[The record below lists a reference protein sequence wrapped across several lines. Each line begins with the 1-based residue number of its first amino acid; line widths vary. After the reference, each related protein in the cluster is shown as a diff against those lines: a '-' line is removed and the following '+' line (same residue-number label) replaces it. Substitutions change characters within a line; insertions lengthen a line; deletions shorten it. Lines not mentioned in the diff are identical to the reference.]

1 VNFNGT
7 SVGLDVHA
15 LSVVAHAVD
24 EETGQVE
31 RARLCPDHGE
41 ILDWLHRLRGPVR
54 VAYEAGPTGF
64 GLARALAAA
73 QIDCVVAAPSK
84 LVRPAGDRVKTDA
97 RDAAHLTRLLGE
109 VTAVTVPEAEVEAV
123 RDLVRAREDARADL
137 MRVRHRLS
145 KLLLRQGRI
154 YSGGQAWT
162 GVHETWLRRQRFDD
176 AHTTAAFDHH
186 FDAVLTA
193 TAARDCLDEQI
204 VTVAASPRW
213 ADPVDRLGCLRGI
226 SALTGLALTVEIGDW
241 TRFTGS
247 SIGAYVGLVP
257 TEYSS
262 GASRVQGS
270 ITKAGNAHVRRLL
283 IESAWHHRAAYRNP
297 GPTMRARWA
306 RVDPALKD
314 RGHAG
319 NRRLHQQWCRFNER
333 KKAPRRGQRRSRP
346 STRRLVLVAGHT
358 DLSAAAK
365 LDRSQPVDGEVGEL
379 DLRYSYEQQ
388 QDSPNADATPA
399 PREQPP
405 FAPNHRLAVPNPRIS
420 V

>member
-1 VNFNGT
+1 MSFNGT

-24 EETGQVE
+24 EETGRVE

-41 ILDWLHRLRGPVR
+41 IVGWLGRLRAPVR

-64 GLARALAAA
+64 GLARALADA
-73 QIDCVVAAPSK
+73 QIDCMVAAPSK
-84 LVRPAGDRVKTDA
+84 LIRPPGDRVKTDA
-97 RDAAHLTRLLGE
+97 RDAVHLTRLLRLGE
-109 VTAVTVPEAEVEAV
+109 ITAVTVPERDVEAA

-137 MRVRHRLS
+137 MRMRHRLS
-145 KLLLRQGRI
+145 KLLLRQGRV

-162 GVHETWLRRQRFDD
+162 GVHEIWLRRQRFDN
-176 AHTTAAFDHH
+176 AHTAAAFDHH
-186 FDAVLTA
+186 FGAVLNA
-193 TAARDCLDEQI
+193 TAARDRLDEQI
-204 VTVAASPRW
+204 IEVAALPLF
-213 ADPVDRLGCLRGI
+213 ADMVNRLGCLRGI

-241 TRFTGS
+241 TRFTGA

-257 TEYSS
+257 TEFSS

-283 IESAWHHRAAYRNP
+283 IEAAWHHRASYRNP

-306 RVDPALKD
+306 KVDPALKA

-333 KKAPRRGQRRSRP
+333 KKNR
-346 STRRLVLVAGHT
+346 VVANV
-358 DLSAAAK
+358 AIA
-365 LDRSQPVDGEVGEL
+365 REL
-379 DLRYSYEQQ
+379 AGWCWSL
-388 QDSPNADATPA
+388 ATL
-399 PREQPP
+399 E
-405 FAPNHRLAVPNPRIS
+405 
-420 V
+420 

>member
-1 VNFNGT
+1 MNTRTGRAP
-7 SVGLDVHA
+7 LA

-24 EETGQVE
+24 EETGRVE

-41 ILDWLHRLRGPVR
+41 ILGWLGQLRARVR

-64 GLARALAAA
+64 GLARALAEA
-73 QIDCVVAAPSK
+73 QIDCTVAAPSK
-84 LVRPAGDRVKTDA
+84 LIRPAGDRIKTDA
-97 RDAAHLTRLLGE
+97 RDAAHLTRLLLLGE
-109 VTAVTVPEAEVEAV
+109 ITAVRVPERDVEAA

-145 KLLLRQGRI
+145 KLLLRQGRV

-162 GVHETWLRRQRFDD
+162 GVHEIWLRRQRFDNT
-176 AHTTAAFDHH
+176 HTAAAFNHH
-186 FDAVLTA
+186 FDAVLNA
-193 TAARDCLDEQI
+193 TAARDRLDAQI
-204 VTVAASPRW
+204 VEVAALPRL
-213 ADPVDRLGCLRGI
+213 AHTVDRLGCLRGI

-241 TRFTGS
+241 TRFTGA

-257 TEYSS
+257 TEFSS

-283 IESAWHHRAAYRNP
+283 IEVAWHHRASYRNP

-306 RVDPALKD
+306 KVDPALKA

-333 KKAPRRGQRRSRP
+333 KKPH
-346 STRRLVLVAGHT
+346 VVANV
-358 DLSAAAK
+358 ANA
-365 LDRSQPVDGEVGEL
+365 REL
-379 DLRYSYEQQ
+379 AGWCWSL
-388 QDSPNADATPA
+388 ATL
-399 PREQPP
+399 
-405 FAPNHRLAVPNPRIS
+405 N
-420 V
+420 

>member
-1 VNFNGT
+1 VSFNGT

-24 EETGQVE
+24 EETGRVE

-41 ILDWLHRLRGPVR
+41 ILAWLDRLRGPVR

-73 QIDCVVAAPSK
+73 EIDCVVAAPSK
-84 LVRPAGDRVKTDA
+84 LIRPAGDRVKTDA
-97 RDAAHLTRLLGE
+97 RDAAHLTRLLRLGE
-109 VTAVTVPEAEVEAV
+109 ITAVTVPEADVEAV

-145 KLLLRQGRI
+145 KLLLRHGRV
-154 YSGGQAWT
+154 YCGGQAWN

-176 AHTTAAFDHH
+176 SHTMAAFDHH

-193 TAARDCLDEQI
+193 TAARDRLDQQI

-213 ADPVDRLGCLRGI
+213 ADPV
-226 SALTGLALTVEIGDW
+226 TGA
-241 TRFTGS
+241 

-283 IESAWHHRAAYRNP
+283 IEAAWHHRAAYRNP

-306 RVDPALKD
+306 KVDPALKD

-333 KKAPRRGQRRSRP
+333 KKHH
-346 STRRLVLVAGHT
+346 VVANV
-358 DLSAAAK
+358 AIA
-365 LDRSQPVDGEVGEL
+365 REL
-379 DLRYSYEQQ
+379 AGWCWSL
-388 QDSPNADATPA
+388 ATL
-399 PREQPP
+399 
-405 FAPNHRLAVPNPRIS
+405 N
-420 V
+420 

>member
-1 VNFNGT
+1 VCFNGT

-41 ILDWLHRLRGPVR
+41 ILAWLHRLRAPVR

-64 GLARALAAA
+64 GLARALAGAD
-73 QIDCVVAAPSK
+73 IDCVVAAPSK
-84 LVRPAGDRVKTDA
+84 LIRPAGDRVKTDG
-97 RDAAHLTRLLGE
+97 RDAAYLARLLRLGE
-109 VTAVTVPEAEVEAV
+109 ITAVTVPEAEVEAV

-145 KLLLRQGRI
+145 KLLLRQGQM

-162 GVHETWLRRQRFDD
+162 AVHETWLRRQRFADV
-176 AHTTAAFDHH
+176 HIRAAFDHH
-186 FDAVLTA
+186 FDAVLSG
-193 TAARDCLDEQI
+193 TAARDRLDEQI
-204 VTVAASPRW
+204 VAVAASPRW
-213 ADPVDRLGCLRGI
+213 ADQVDRLGCLRGI
-226 SALTGLALTVEIGDW
+226 AALTGLALSVEIGDW

-257 TEYSS
+257 TEHSS
-262 GASRVQGS
+262 GATRMQGS

-283 IESAWHHRAAYRNP
+283 IEAAWHHRPSYRTS

-306 RVDPALKD
+306 KVDPALKA

-333 KKAPRRGQRRSRP
+333 KKPPA
-346 STRRLVLVAGHT
+346 VANVAIARQLAGWCWS
-358 DLSAAAK
+358 L
-365 LDRSQPVDGEVGEL
+365 
-379 DLRYSYEQQ
+379 
-388 QDSPNADATPA
+388 AT
-399 PREQPP
+399 
-405 FAPNHRLAVPNPRIS
+405 LT
-420 V
+420 